1 MRQSNRTKILEAA
14 FALVQRE
21 GLTRLTLES
30 VAVEA
35 GLTKGGLMYHFP
47 TREALLVALHEWL
60 AEQWEGQLE
69 AEAGKR
75 AVDAT
80 ATERLAAYARVSLE
94 SATRADL
101 QLMLESV
108 PHDEQTWPWAD
119 VLSRWSEPAEN
130 AERDD
135 AALVRLVAR
144 LAADGL
150 WMYQALGYGE
160 LSPGLRGRLTER
172 ITRLVEDAERG

>member
-47 TREALLVALHEWL
+47 AREALLVALHQWL
-60 AEQWEGQLE
+60 AEQWEAQLE
-69 AEAGKR
+69 AEAGKK
-75 AVDAT
+75 AADTT

-108 PHDEQTWPWAD
+108 PHDETTWPWAD
-119 VLSRWSEPAEN
+119 VLAKWSEPAEN
-130 AERDD
+130 AEHDD
-135 AALVRLVAR
+135 AALTRLVAR

-160 LSPGLRGRLTER
+160 LSPELRGRLTER